1 MPTAARA
8 TYWSLFNIEGESTLS
23 AQYVTYTTLTD
34 MLADTNR
41 LGVFTPNPLGF
52 GVNLVDSGSDGTVYW
67 SLFNIEGE
75 STLSA
80 QYVTYTTLTDMLADT
95 NRLGVFTPNP
105 LGFGVNLVGSGSDG
119 TVYWSLFNIE
129 GESTL
134 SAQYVTYT
142 TLTDM
147 LADTNRLGV
156 FTPNPLGFGVN
167 IVGSGSDVLPAVSP
181 ISEPGV
187 LALLIIG
194 LGGLAFSGRKL
205 LT

>member
-1 MPTAARA
+1 
-8 TYWSLFNIEGESTLS
+8 
-23 AQYVTYTTLTD
+23 
-34 MLADTNR
+34 
-41 LGVFTPNPLGF
+41 
-52 GVNLVDSGSDGTVYW
+52 
-67 SLFNIEGE
+67 
-75 STLSA
+75 
-80 QYVTYTTLTDMLADT
+80 
-95 NRLGVFTPNP
+95 
-105 LGFGVNLVGSGSDG
+105 
-119 TVYWSLFNIE
+119 
-129 GESTL
+129 
-134 SAQYVTYT
+134 
-142 TLTDM
+142 M

>member
-1 MPTAARA
+1 
-8 TYWSLFNIEGESTLS
+8 
-23 AQYVTYTTLTD
+23 
-34 MLADTNR
+34 
-41 LGVFTPNPLGF
+41 
-52 GVNLVDSGSDGTVYW
+52 
-67 SLFNIEGE
+67 
-75 STLSA
+75 LSA